1 MIFPIFMQDDTLSTE
16 TLRAQ
21 SISFFLQNKDRQERQ
36 SLKIGIA
43 TRNME
48 AWSSTQV
55 REALTRRSIS
65 YACFTF
71 RKLMA
76 RLAYKPY
83 FKVQEFTTKKE
94 LSLLDEL
101 DALIIRPIGRG
112 SLEELVFRMDMLY
125 KLERL
130 GFFMVNPPTAIEHC
144 VDKYDIL
151 AILEDFGVP
160 VPRTAATEC
169 VGEALKAFKELGGDV
184 VVKPIFGSR
193 GMGAT
198 RVMDADIAD
207 TVFKAITFH
216 HGVIYIQ
223 EFIPH
228 GTSDIRA
235 FVVNDRVIAAM
246 RRVADG
252 WKTNY
257 SRGARPTA
265 VKLSEEFE
273 ELAVKA
279 AKAVGAKVAG
289 VDILEGPEGPKIV
302 DVNSQPGW
310 KGLQAVT
317 KVNIAEEIV
326 SYVLSEIRN

>member
-1 MIFPIFMQDDTLSTE
+1 VKF
-16 TLRAQ
+16 
-21 SISFFLQNKDRQERQ
+21 
-36 SLKIGIA
+36 GII

-55 REALTRRSIS
+55 REALTKRGIS
-65 YACFTF
+65 YVCFTF
-71 RKLMA
+71 PKLVA
-76 RLAYKPY
+76 RLAFKPH
-83 FKVQEFTTKKE
+83 FKVQEVTQQQE
-94 LSLLDEL
+94 VSLLEDL

-130 GFFMVNPPTAIEHC
+130 GFYMVNPPEAIEHC

-151 AILEDFGVP
+151 AILEDAGVP
-160 VPRTAATEC
+160 VPRTVATES
-169 VGEALKAFKELGGDV
+169 VAEALKAFKELGGDV

-198 RVMDADIAD
+198 RVVDADIAD

-216 HGVIYIQ
+216 HGVVYIQ
-223 EFIPH
+223 EFVPH
-228 GTSDIRA
+228 GHSDIRA
-235 FVVNDRVIAAM
+235 FVVGGRVIAAM
-246 RRVADG
+246 RRVAEG

-257 SRGARPTA
+257 SRGARPAPTT
-265 VKLSEEFE
+265 LSSEFE

-279 AKAVGAKVAG
+279 AKAVGCKVAG
-289 VDILEGPEGPKIV
+289 VDILEGPDGPKIV

-310 KGLQAVT
+310 KGLQVVT
-317 KVNIAEEIV
+317 KVNVADEIV
-326 SYVLSEIRN
+326 NFMLSELKK

>member
-1 MIFPIFMQDDTLSTE
+1 M
-16 TLRAQ
+16 
-21 SISFFLQNKDRQERQ
+21 
-36 SLKIGIA
+36 KIGIV

-55 REALTRRSIS
+55 REALTRRGIP

-71 RKLMA
+71 PKLIA
-76 RLAYKPY
+76 RLSYKPY
-83 FKVQEFTTKKE
+83 FKVQDIISKNE
-94 LSLLDEL
+94 LSLLEDL

-151 AILEDFGVP
+151 AVLEDAGVP
-160 VPRTAATEC
+160 VPRTAATES
-169 VGEALKAFKELGGDV
+169 VAEALKAFKELGGDV

-198 RVMDADIAD
+198 RVVDADIAD
-207 TVFKAITFH
+207 TIFKAITFH

-223 EFIPH
+223 EFVPH

-257 SRGARPTA
+257 SRGARPTPTT
-265 VKLSEEFE
+265 LSSEFE
-273 ELAVKA
+273 DLAVKA
-279 AKAVGAKVAG
+279 TKAVGAKVAG

-317 KVNIAEEIV
+317 RVNIAEGIV
-326 SYVLSEIRN
+326 TYVLSEIRK